1 MKSPITGKEM
11 PIRKRKEKF
20 EFRKETFEITYHY
33 YLDEESGD
41 QFTDD
46 KLSEVNTNQL
56 YNDYRSKYGI
66 PYPDEIIALREK
78 YGLSANKM
86 SEVLGFGTNIYR
98 TYEAGEVPSASNG
111 KFLQQI
117 KKTEFFL
124 SVLESSNQFAS
135 EELEKIKKKIETAI
149 NGWNK
154 FEEVYESFL
163 SGNKKPDEYTGY
175 RIPHLEKI
183 ANMVLFFAEKM
194 QPYKTKLNKLLFYA
208 DFLHFKNTVY
218 SISGATYK
226 AIQMGPVPRN
236 FGGLFDYA
244 IERKYV
250 DIELIQFGDFVGEKF
265 IPVPGMKFN
274 KALFDDSEIK
284 VLEIVARKFADITVR
299 EIVNISHNE
308 PAWKDNIGAFSP
320 ITYKYSFDLK
330 EI

>member
-11 PIRKRKEKF
+11 PIRKRKERF

-33 YLDEESGD
+33 YLDETSGD

-46 KLSEVNTNQL
+46 SLSEVNTNQL
-56 YNDYRSKYGI
+56 YNEYRSKYGI
-66 PYPDEIIALREK
+66 PYPDEIIAMREK

-86 SEVLGFGTNIYR
+86 SEVLGFGVNIYR

-124 SVLESSNQFAS
+124 SVLESSNQFAP
-135 EELEKIKKKIETAI
+135 EELEKIKKKIEASITI
-149 NGWNK
+149 WSK
-154 FEEVYESFL
+154 SEEIYASFFT
-163 SGNKKPDEYTGY
+163 GNKKPDEYTGY
-175 RIPHLEKI
+175 RILQLEKI
-183 ANMVLFFAEKM
+183 ANMVLFFAQKM
-194 QPYKTKLNKLLFYA
+194 KPYKTKLNKLLFYA
-208 DFLHFKNTVY
+208 DFLHFKHTIY

-226 AIQMGPVPRN
+226 AIQMGPVPKN

-250 DIELIQFGDFVGEKF
+250 DIELIQFEDFVGERF
-265 IPVPGMKFN
+265 VPIQGMEFN
-274 KALFDDSEIK
+274 TTLFEDSELK
-284 VLEIVARKFADITVR
+284 VLEAVARKFADITVK
-299 EIVNISHNE
+299 EIIDISHNE
-308 PAWKDNIGAFSP
+308 KGWKENINAFSP
-320 ITYKYSFDLK
+320 ITYKYSFDLE